1 MSDDVSTLVDILVDR
16 ETRYAQQDKK
26 FKTLDRS
33 HDFVP
38 TTRRE
43 VDRVIQGL
51 RDQDQSYDSIRT
63 YLLQN
68 QQKVRNRLGYPT
80 MEFWRVGKALDEA
93 EALEEAQKRVSFAK
107 HEGTDADLQG
117 MIFQDPRL
125 KASVKPQKPPKKPQK
140 TPNKSKKTPKK
151 PKKTPKKTKK
161 TPKKTPKESK
171 KTQKKK
177 TLRKKLTPEVYQ
189 NLIERRK
196 SKTRLTPRQK
206 KQLDNELFVN
216 YCKCIKRLKY
226 DTKTPANLEY
236 PVCASS
242 VYTKRGF
249 PFSPGT
255 LARCKHYK

>member
-1 MSDDVSTLVDILVDR
+1 MSDDVPTLVATLVDR
-16 ETRYAQQDKK
+16 ETRYAQQDIK

-38 TTRRE
+38 ATRRE
-43 VDRVIQGL
+43 VDRVIQAL
-51 RDQDQSYDSIRT
+51 RDKDQSYDSIRT
-63 YLLQN
+63 YLSQN

-93 EALEEAQKRVSFAK
+93 ERLEEARKRVSFAK
-107 HEGTDADLQG
+107 HEGTDADLQE

-125 KASVKPQKPPKKPQK
+125 KASVKSQ
-140 TPNKSKKTPKK
+140 KTPKK
-151 PKKTPKKTKK
+151 SQKTPKTSQKTPKTSQKTPKK
-161 TPKKTPKESK
+161 S
-171 KTQKKK
+171 QKKK

-189 NLIERRK
+189 DLIERRK
-196 SKTRLTPRQK
+196 SKRRLTPRQK

-249 PFSPGT
+249 PFPPGT

>member
-1 MSDDVSTLVDILVDR
+1 MSDDVPTLVATLVDR
-16 ETRYAQQDKK
+16 ETRYAQQDIK

-38 TTRRE
+38 ATRRE
-43 VDRVIQGL
+43 VDRVIQAL
-51 RDQDQSYDSIRT
+51 RDKDQSYDSIRT

-93 EALEEAQKRVSFAK
+93 EKLEEAQKRLSFAK

-117 MIFQDPRL
+117 MIFEDPRL
-125 KASVKPQKPPKKPQK
+125 KASVK
-140 TPNKSKKTPKK
+140 SKKKPKK
-151 PKKTPKKTKK
+151 PKKPTSTKK
-161 TPKKTPKESK
+161 S
-171 KTQKKK
+171 QKKK
-177 TLRKKLTPEVYQ
+177 TLMKKLTPEVYRD
-189 NLIERRK
+189 LIERRK

-249 PFSPGT
+249 PFPPGT

>member
-1 MSDDVSTLVDILVDR
+1 MSDDVPTLLATLVDR
-16 ETRYAQQDKK
+16 ETRYAEQDKK

-43 VDRVIQGL
+43 VDRVIQAL

-68 QQKVRNRLGYPT
+68 QQKVRNRLRHPT

-93 EALEEAQKRVSFAK
+93 ERLEEAQKRVSFAK
-107 HEGTDADLQG
+107 HEGTDADLQE

-125 KASVKPQKPPKKPQK
+125 KASA
-140 TPNKSKKTPKK
+140 KSKKK
-151 PKKTPKKTKK
+151 PKKPNKPKKTK
-161 TPKKTPKESK
+161 TSK
-171 KTQKKK
+171 KPQKKK

-189 NLIERRK
+189 DLIERRK
-196 SKTRLTPRQK
+196 SKRRLTPRQK

-249 PFSPGT
+249 SFPPGT
-255 LARCKHYK
+255 LKRCKHYK

>member
-1 MSDDVSTLVDILVDR
+1 MSDDVPTLVATLVDR
-16 ETRYAQQDKK
+16 ETRYAQQDEK

-38 TTRRE
+38 ATRRD
-43 VDRVIQGL
+43 VDRVIHAL
-51 RDQDQSYDSIRT
+51 RYKDQSYGSIRT
-63 YLLQN
+63 YLKQELQR
-68 QQKVRNRLGYPT
+68 VRNRLGYPT

-93 EALEEAQKRVSFAK
+93 ERLEEAQKRLSFAK

-125 KASVKPQKPPKKPQK
+125 KASVKHKKPKKKPQK
-140 TPNKSKKTPKK
+140 TPKK
-151 PKKTPKKTKK
+151 P
-161 TPKKTPKESK
+161 
-171 KTQKKK
+171 QKKK
-177 TLRKKLTPEVYQ
+177 TLRKNLTPEVYQ
-189 NLIERRK
+189 DLIERRK

-249 PFSPGT
+249 PFPPGT